1 MLLDNNEKLSF
12 LGDKISIVM
21 LLKSELQGA
30 SNLIPI
36 RVGNGKILHCN
47 YLLLAAN
54 ELLQVGKHKNK
65 L

>member
-1 MLLDNNEKLSF
+1 MLLDNSVKFSF
-12 LGDKISIVM
+12 LGNKISIVM

-30 SNLIPI
+30 SNLILI
-36 RVGNGKILHCN
+36 RVGNGKILYCN

-54 ELLQVGKHKNK
+54 ELLQVGKHEDK